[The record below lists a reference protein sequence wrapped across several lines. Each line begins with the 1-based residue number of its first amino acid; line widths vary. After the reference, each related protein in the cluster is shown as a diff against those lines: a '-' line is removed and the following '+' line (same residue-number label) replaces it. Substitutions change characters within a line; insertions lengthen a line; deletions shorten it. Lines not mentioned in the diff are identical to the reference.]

1 MDSDIKNYEFQTLE
15 NTFKRGVKFILQ
27 FELKAYRHHTLHI
40 KDRAALV

>member
-1 MDSDIKNYEFQTLE
+1 MDSGIKIYEFQTLT
-15 NTFKRGVKFILQ
+15 NTLKRDVKFILQ